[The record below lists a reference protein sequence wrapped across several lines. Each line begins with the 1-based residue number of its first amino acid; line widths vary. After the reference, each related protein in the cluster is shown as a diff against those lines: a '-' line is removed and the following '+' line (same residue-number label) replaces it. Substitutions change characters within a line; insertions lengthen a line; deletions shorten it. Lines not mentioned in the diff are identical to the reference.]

1 MHRSVSGQMVG
12 PDSGSG
18 SAGAVADDDDSFDFE
33 AAQSVPSV
41 ASLSSAEHQF
51 DCLMQQLTYRD
62 KAKFIA
68 YVRREVEAASAR
80 DGSNA
85 GANSVAGS
93 SMQLQPDSPQKPHL
107 SLHASSLSRV
117 SHRFVSVLSPW
128 WRSVLERF
136 ALLGVLLFL
145 QSLSSLILSHF
156 AAFIQTHVIVT
167 LYLTMLVG
175 AGGNAGNQ
183 AAVMVIRSLAM
194 AGGRSGSGG
203 VSAGA
208 VLWRESVVALA
219 VGGLMMVVGFAR
231 VFLFEGGDWAAA
243 SAITLSLW
251 CIVTSS
257 IVLGAALPLL
267 LHKFR
272 LDPAHAGP
280 CIQVLM
286 DVLGVAL
293 TCCICSMVLGNGT
306 TRHGAAPALETA
318 G

>member
-1 MHRSVSGQMVG
+1 MHRSVSGQTVTTEFAAQG
-12 PDSGSG
+12 GGEED
-18 SAGAVADDDDSFDFE
+18 AFDFE

-51 DCLMQQLTYRD
+51 DCLLQQLTYRD
-62 KAKFIA
+62 KGKFIA
-68 YVRREVEAASAR
+68 YVRRELEAASAR
-80 DGSNA
+80 EGSNG
-85 GANSVAGS
+85 GATAASGS
-93 SMQLQPDSPQKPHL
+93 SLQQADSPHRPL
-107 SLHASSLSRV
+107 LPLNSSSLSRL
-117 SHRFVSVLSPW
+117 SHRFVLLLSPW

-136 ALLGVLLFL
+136 ALLAVLLFL

-183 AAVMVIRSLAM
+183 AAVMVIRSLALT
-194 AGGRSGSGG
+194 GGRGG
-203 VSAGA
+203 VAVSK
-208 VLWRESVVALA
+208 VLWRESLVALA

-243 SAITLSLW
+243 TAITLSLW
-251 CIVTSS
+251 GIVTSS

-267 LHKFR
+267 MHKLR

-293 TCCICSMVLGNGT
+293 TCSICSMVLGDGT
-306 TRHGAAPALETA
+306 TPPRIHSSAALETA

>member
-1 MHRSVSGQMVG
+1 MHRSVSGQLVG
-12 PDSGSG
+12 SDSSAHDGGG
-18 SAGAVADDDDSFDFE
+18 SADDAFDFE
-33 AAQSVPSV
+33 AAQSIPAV

-68 YVRREVEAASAR
+68 YVRRELDAASAR
-80 DGSNA
+80 DTTTAAN
-85 GANSVAGS
+85 GAATRP
-93 SMQLQPDSPQKPHL
+93 PDSPQKPLLSGSSVALLSSRFL
-107 SLHASSLSRV
+107 SL
-117 SHRFVSVLSPW
+117 LSPW

-136 ALLGVLLFL
+136 ALLAVLLFL

-183 AAVMVIRSLAM
+183 SAVMVIRNLALT
-194 AGGRSGSGG
+194 GGRGSS
-203 VSAGA
+203 VSLGKL
-208 VLWRESVVALA
+208 LWRESQVALA

-243 SAITLSLW
+243 TAITLSLW
-251 CIVTSS
+251 GIVTSS
-257 IVLGAALPLL
+257 IVLGAALPLVM
-267 LHKFR
+267 HKMK

-293 TCCICSMVLGNGT
+293 TCSICSMVLGDGT
-306 TRHGAAPALETA
+306 SMPPRIHSSGALETA